1 MFSLDCE
8 PSLFFRQLATRVRE
22 RRAAKPRDARIEGG
36 SSRREKRDCPHSQ
49 SQWNMHW
56 PHNAKIQ
63 LADGEALTAKCQ
75 QSKPLTS
82 WWWLKHCRN
91 VCHVS
96 RKHWHSESRAKWSTG
111 SSYLRSWRY
120 CNFAD
125 WFRKKPD
132 FSIVLW
138 DKTRYEPKY
147 VHFSGCPAEQ
157 HRGRSDQ
164 KWDWHDYTTP
174 TVRDIWTF
182 AVFFSVSRPF
192 MSLHS
197 CLWRALRVVFLDR
210 AAAFFKRS

>member
-56 PHNAKIQ
+56 PHNAKIR
-63 LADGEALTAKCQ
+63 LDDGEALTAKCQ

-147 VHFSGCPAEQ
+147 AHFSGCPAEQ

-164 KWDWHDYTTP
+164 CKMGLTWLHDSYGSWHLNICRFLFG
-174 TVRDIWTF
+174 VSTF
-182 AVFFSVSRPF
+182 YVASLLF
-192 MSLHS
+192 MKGTS
-197 CLWRALRVVFLDR
+197 CCVLRSCYGKF
-210 AAAFFKRS
+210 